1 MFTHRHFCLSTGKS
15 KGRLAQQCISFVGW
29 DAGPVRTKRGF
40 FCHHPSPAYDLTWS
54 TVSFG
59 EHSTTVDDN
68 GKNPGV
74 KEVVA
79 VGRAAGMSSKA
90 CRKIAGELRERTRVP
105 EEAVRDARC

>member
-1 MFTHRHFCLSTGKS
+1 MHLFWGMGCGTRPNEARFLLSIG
-15 KGRLAQQCISFVGW
+15 
-29 DAGPVRTKRGF
+29 
-40 FCHHPSPAYDLTWS
+40 HHLSPAYDLTWS

-79 VGRAAGMSSKA
+79 VGRATGTGSKA
-90 CRKIAGELRERTRVP
+90 CRKIAGELRERTRAP

>member
-1 MFTHRHFCLSTGKS
+1 MHLFGGMGCGTRPNEARFLLSIG
-15 KGRLAQQCISFVGW
+15 
-29 DAGPVRTKRGF
+29 
-40 FCHHPSPAYDLTWS
+40 HHLSPAYDLTWS

-59 EHSTTVDDN
+59 EHSTTVEDN

-79 VGRAAGMSSKA
+79 VGRATGTGSKA

-105 EEAVRDARC
+105 EKAVRDARC